1 MKELI
6 RKVNMLRTLQQWYDR
21 CDKGTSGDMVYD
33 ILRDWKEEKE
43 KLEAEK

>member
-1 MKELI
+1 
-6 RKVNMLRTLQQWYDR
+6 MLRTLQQWYDR